1 MTCLRN
7 QVSFSPPQLH
17 QQSMSWLIF
26 RLAGRQQ
33 RQACQHGNSQSNHN
47 MNYSKKLCV
56 TSRICSTVILSMNK
70 TNGTQMEPPEA
81 FNSIILMLLHTE
93 KVSTQGLSRKYC
105 TCLFFSFKILL
116 AKKHH
121 MPRPP
126 ASFKTLSFLTSFFL
140 PLILPVGF

>member
-1 MTCLRN
+1 MWR
-7 QVSFSPPQLH
+7 QPEQPQYEL
-17 QQSMSWLIF
+17 F
-26 RLAGRQQ
+26 
-33 RQACQHGNSQSNHN
+33 
-47 MNYSKKLCV
+47 KKAMCDFKDML
-56 TSRICSTVILSMNK
+56 STVILSMNK